1 MFTIG
6 KLVNGEFTQ
15 IAGNF
20 DIMNA
25 KMASATEDGLMSS
38 SDKKKLDSL
47 QPTTNIADAE
57 AIKEIF
63 K

>member
-38 SDKKKLDSL
+38 SDKKS
-47 QPTTNIADAE
+47 
-57 AIKEIF
+57 
-63 K
+63 

>member
-25 KMASATEDGLMSS
+25 KMDSATEDGLMSS

-47 QPTTNIADAE
+47 QPTTDIADAE